1 MSARAEKAA
10 GAQGIDESTRLRLYQ
25 LMVELRLFE
34 KRAYDLFVEN
44 LIRGTS
50 HLALGQE
57 AIAAIA
63 CLAAFNG
70 LTIADADRI
79 ADVLHLSPA
88 EVTAA
93 CIAAD

>member
-1 MSARAEKAA
+1 MLYPVDHFTAWLTQRAHEA
-10 GAQGIDESTRLRLYQ
+10 GHDT
-25 LMVELRLFE
+25 
-34 KRAYDLFVEN
+34 
-44 LIRGTS
+44 GTPD
-50 HLALGQE
+50 GQD

-63 CLAAFNG
+63 CLAASNG
-70 LTIADADRI
+70 LTIADANHI